1 LKDSPPL
8 TPKQILNELKKLPN
22 PDYIQDRS
30 AIVKIKSYMAYEPS
44 VEVGNDKFT
53 LKAKKME
60 IENISQTASNKE
72 KDQAAILKVIS
83 KRSRKISISV

>member
-1 LKDSPPL
+1 
-8 TPKQILNELKKLPN
+8 
-22 PDYIQDRS
+22 
-30 AIVKIKSYMAYEPS
+30 MAYEPS